1 MAATFEHLVKMA
13 LEEDIGQ
20 EDITTTRTVP
30 ADGRCRGRLVAKEN
44 GVLSGIEVFRLVFDA
59 MNADASDWDSLSDAD
74 RFSRG
79 DDIATFSGN
88 TRGVLTGERTAMN
101 FVQHLSGVAT
111 LTAKYVAAV
120 EGLNVVI
127 CDTRKTTPL
136 LRRLEKRAV
145 VHGGGKNHRHTLFN
159 GIVIKENHIA
169 AAGGIGAAV
178 RSAREIAPAVP
189 VEVEV
194 ETLEELEQAFEA
206 GADMAL
212 LDEFTLVQLREAVRR
227 NRERPRPLQLEAS
240 GGIDFQNLREI
251 AETGVDFISIGAIT
265 KHVKAVDLSMRMEL
279 VF

>member
-1 MAATFEHLVKMA
+1 MSATFEYLVKMA

-30 ADGRCRGRLVAKEN
+30 ADSRCRGRLVAKES
-44 GVLSGIEVFRLVFDA
+44 GVLSGIEVFRLVFAA
-59 MNADASDWDSLSDAD
+59 MNADISDWDSLSDAD
-74 RFSRG
+74 RFSCG

-111 LTAKYVAAV
+111 LTSKYVAAV
-120 EGLNVVI
+120 EGLNVLI

-169 AAGGIGAAV
+169 AAGSIRQAVQSATGGAHHLMK
-178 RSAREIAPAVP
+178 I
-189 VEVEV
+189 EVEV
-194 ETLEELEQAFEA
+194 TNLNEFEEALQA
-206 GADMAL
+206 GADAIM
-212 LDEFTLVQLREAVRR
+212 LDNMSLEEMRKAVKKARGKR
-227 NRERPRPLQLEAS
+227 VVIEAS
-240 GGIDFQNLREI
+240 GNATLDRVRTM
-251 AETGVDFISIGAIT
+251 AETGVDVISVGALT
-265 KHVKAVDLSMRMEL
+265 HSAPCVDMSLL
-279 VF
+279 VENL